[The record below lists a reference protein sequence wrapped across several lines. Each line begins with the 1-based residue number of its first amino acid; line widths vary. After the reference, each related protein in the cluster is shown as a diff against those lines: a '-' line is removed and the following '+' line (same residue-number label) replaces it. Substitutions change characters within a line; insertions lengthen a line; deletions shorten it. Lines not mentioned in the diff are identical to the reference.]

1 MDLAKVMDARVK
13 PAHDNKWIKSS
24 FGVSLMYRTDTFRI
38 PMAGPADMTTLT
50 ALIEDGAL
58 DPMHI
63 VALLVKT
70 EGNGGV
76 NDFTREYTSA
86 TLAATLAPYLRA
98 THAEVERRIAIVVSG
113 GTEGVL
119 SPHATVFART
129 PIVNRAG
136 TASKRLAIGTAAT
149 RDFLPHE
156 IGRAAQIEATAAA
169 VAAAMADAGI
179 SRGQDVHWVQVKCPL
194 LTADRVRAARRAGH
208 EPVTEIAYKSMAYS
222 RGASALGVA
231 VALGEIATPVAE
243 DAVLSD
249 WSLASAVAS
258 ASAGIELRNNIVI
271 VLGNAEGVG
280 GNCVIAHAVMQ
291 DAIDAAAVL
300 AALRQSGVRAD
311 ADVAARGANSATTDA
326 SDRRI
331 DTSRIVQVLA
341 KADPSPDGMLRGF
354 RHTMLDDTDISATRH
369 ARAAVGGLIAGLI
382 GCPAAFVSGGAE
394 HQGPPGGGPVAVIAR
409 VSE

>member
-1 MDLAKVMDARVK
+1 
-13 PAHDNKWIKSS
+13 
-24 FGVSLMYRTDTFRI
+24 MYRTDTFRI
-38 PMAGPADMTTLT
+38 SMAGPADMTKLT

-63 VALLVKT
+63 AAILVKT

-76 NDFTREYTSA
+76 NDFTREYTCA
-86 TLAATLAPYLRA
+86 TLAAMLAPYLRA
-98 THAEVERRIAIVVSG
+98 TSAEVERRVAIVVSG

-129 PIVNRAG
+129 PIESRAG
-136 TASKRLAIGTAAT
+136 ATGKRLAIGIAAT

-169 VAAAMADAGI
+169 VASAMADAGI
-179 SRGQDVHWVQVKCPL
+179 SRAKDVHWVQVKCPL
-194 LTADRVRAARRAGH
+194 LTAERVRAARRAGQ

-231 VALGEIATPVAE
+231 VALGEIATSVAD

-249 WSLASAVAS
+249 WSLASSVAS
-258 ASAGIELRNNIVI
+258 ASAGIELKNNIVI

-280 GNCVIAHAVMQ
+280 GNSVIAHAVMQ

-300 AALRQSGVRAD
+300 AALRQSGAQ
-311 ADVAARGANSATTDA
+311 ADVHVGARNRAGADGGDNW
-326 SDRRI
+326 I
-331 DTSRIVQVLA
+331 DTSRVVQVLA

-369 ARAAVGGLIAGLI
+369 ARAAVGGMIAGLI
-382 GCPAAFVSGGAE
+382 GCPAAFISGGAE
-394 HQGPPGGGPVAVIAR
+394 HQGPPGGGPVAVISR
-409 VSE
+409 VL

>member
-1 MDLAKVMDARVK
+1 
-13 PAHDNKWIKSS
+13 
-24 FGVSLMYRTDTFRI
+24 
-38 PMAGPADMTTLT
+38 
-50 ALIEDGAL
+50 
-58 DPMHI
+58 
-63 VALLVKT
+63 
-70 EGNGGV
+70 
-76 NDFTREYTSA
+76 
-86 TLAATLAPYLRA
+86 
-98 THAEVERRIAIVVSG
+98 
-113 GTEGVL
+113 VL

-129 PIVNRAG
+129 PVANRAG

-179 SRGQDVHWVQVKCPL
+179 SRAQDVHWVQVKCPL

-208 EPVTEIAYKSMAYS
+208 EPVTEIAYNSMAYS

-231 VALGEIATPVAE
+231 VALGEIATPIAE

-258 ASAGIELRNNIVI
+258 ASAGIELKNNIVI

-300 AALRQSGVRAD
+300 AALRQSGVQ
-311 ADVAARGANSATTDA
+311 ADVAARGGNSASTDA
-326 SDRRI
+326 GDMRI

-341 KADPSPDGMLRGF
+341 KADPSPDGMVRGF

-369 ARAAVGGLIAGLI
+369 ARAAVGGMIAGLI